1 MATISM
7 KELLEAGVH
16 FGHVTRKWHP
26 KMKRYIFGVRN
37 GIHIID
43 LQHTLR
49 EFKKADAFISDTSVG
64 GGKVLFVGT
73 KRQAQPVIQAAAD
86 RVKMPYVIDRWVGGT
101 LTNFKTMRS
110 RIERLKELDR
120 LDTDVKFQNLT
131 KKERQL
137 LMKEREKLE
146 VMFNGIRDMNGLPS
160 ALFVVD
166 IKEEKN
172 CIAEAKKLG
181 IPVVA
186 LVDTNCDPDYVD
198 FAIPGNDDAVRSIQL
213 FTGKIVDAIQEGL
226 DIRESKAADRSVDA
240 GMNERLVSE
249 AKALEESFSEK
260 PKREPRA
267 KAAEKK
273 DGE

>member
-1 MATISM
+1 LATISM

-49 EFKKADAFISDTSVG
+49 EFKKADAFISDTAVG

-73 KRQAQPVIQAAAD
+73 KRQAQPVIQAAAE

-120 LDTDVKFQNLT
+120 LDTDVKFQNTT

-137 LMKEREKLE
+137 LLKEREKLE
-146 VMFNGIRDMNGLPS
+146 VMFNGVRDMNHLPS
-160 ALFVVD
+160 VLFVVD

-186 LVDTNCDPDYVD
+186 LVDTNCDPDAVD

-213 FTGKIVDAIQEGL
+213 FTNKVVDSIQEGL
-226 DIRESKAADRSVDA
+226 DIRESKAADGTTDSA
-240 GMNERLVSE
+240 LKERLEGE
-249 AKALEESFSEK
+249 AKALEESFVEK

-267 KAAEKK
+267 RAEKK
-273 DGE
+273 EGE

>member
-26 KMKRYIFGVRN
+26 KMKKYIFGVRN

-49 EFKKADAFISDTSVG
+49 EYKRADQFISDTSMA

-73 KRQAQPVIQAAAD
+73 KRQAQPVIQSVAEK
-86 RVKMPYVIDRWVGGT
+86 VKMPYVIERWVGGT
-101 LTNFKTMRS
+101 LTNFKTIRS
-110 RIERLKELDR
+110 RVERLKLLDN
-120 LDTDVKFQNLT
+120 LDTDPKFQNLT

-137 LMKEREKLE
+137 LAKEREKLQI
-146 VMFNGIRDMNGLPS
+146 MFNGIREMDELPS

-172 CIAEAKKLG
+172 CIMEARKLS

-186 LVDTNCDPDYVD
+186 IVDTNSDPDMVD
-198 FAIPGNDDAVRSIQL
+198 FPIPANDDAVRSIQL
-213 FTGKIVDAIQEGL
+213 FASKIAEAIQEGI
-226 DIRESKAADRSVDA
+226 DMRESKKVEEAESEA
-240 GMNERLVSE
+240 MKERLESE
-249 AKALEESFSEK
+249 AKAYEASFENQNNETKNLESTVSE
-260 PKREPRA
+260 
-267 KAAEKK
+267 
-273 DGE
+273 

>member
-1 MATISM
+1 M

-49 EFKKADAFISDTSVG
+49 EYKKADAFISDTSVG

-73 KRQAQPVIQAAAD
+73 KRQAQPVIQAAAEK
-86 RVKMPYVIDRWVGGT
+86 VKMPYVIDRWVGGT
-101 LTNFKTMRS
+101 LTNFKTMRT

-137 LMKEREKLE
+137 LIKEREKLE
-146 VMFNGIRDMNGLPS
+146 VMFNGIRDMNELPS

-172 CIAEAKKLG
+172 CIAEAKKLS

-198 FAIPGNDDAVRSIQL
+198 FSIPGNDDAVRSIQL
-213 FTGKIVDAIQEGL
+213 FTSKIVESIQEGM
-226 DIRESKAADRSVDA
+226 DIRESKAVDNTADSA
-240 GMNERLVSE
+240 LKERLEGE
-249 AKALEESFSEK
+249 AKSLEESFREDK
-260 PKREPRA
+260 PRRESA
-267 KAAEKK
+267 KAKSTDKK